1 MSLPYLQNNW
11 GLSNGLQTMNAA
23 GGSVGGWVELGRTT
37 LVSAGDTID
46 VTSFTD
52 KRYYMVLTNGINSGV
67 LGLRNRVG
75 TTTIDTGSN
84 YAGRLSYN
92 GGADST
98 STSASFADI
107 AGFDQTANLFQVV
120 YISNLS
126 GNEKLIQGHSM
137 NGQAS
142 GAGTAPTRA
151 EGVFKW
157 ANTSNPLQ
165 SYRSYNASTGSYA
178 SGSEVVVLG
187 WDAADTHTTNFW
199 EELASVDVG
208 VATDTIDS
216 GTITAKKY
224 IWFQAYGEGNTEMQF
239 RLNSDSGS
247 NYASRR
253 NNNGGTDSTFTSQTQ
268 SKINATGGTASTT
281 CFMNGFIINNASN
294 EKLIITHQVVSDT
307 DGAATAPIRSEG
319 VTKWANTSVQA
330 TSLQI
335 YDNGG
340 TGQFGTNSKLRVWGS
355 D

>member
-1 MSLPYLQNNW
+1 LIPTLFQS
-11 GLSNGLQTMNAA
+11 GLNAHPSSG

-37 LVSAGDTID
+37 LGSAGSSCN
-46 VTSFTD
+46 VSSLSD
-52 KRYYMVLTNGINSGV
+52 KRYYMFLTDAQNSGTISWHYR
-67 LGLRNRVG
+67 LGSGSV
-75 TTTIDTGSN
+75 DSGSN
-84 YAGRLSYN
+84 YASRGSQN
-92 GGADST
+92 GFPDGTA
-98 STSASFADI
+98 TSATEINSRMIGGSFD
-107 AGFDQTANLFQVV
+107 GFSVG

-126 GNEKLIQGHSM
+126 SKEKLLQWHTTEPSTT
-137 NGQAS
+137 
-142 GAGTAPTRA
+142 GAATAPNRG
-151 EGVFKW
+151 EGVGKW
-157 ANTSNPLQ
+157 VNTSNPLD
-165 SYRSYNASTGSYA
+165 NFGLIELD
-178 SGSEVVVLG
+178 SGSLDTGTEVVVLG